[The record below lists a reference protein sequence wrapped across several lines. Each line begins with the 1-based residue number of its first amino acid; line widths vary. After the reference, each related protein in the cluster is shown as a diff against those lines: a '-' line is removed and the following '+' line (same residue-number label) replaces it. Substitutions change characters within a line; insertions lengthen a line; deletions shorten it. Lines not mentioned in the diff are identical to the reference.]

1 MRPETV
7 VIRGAGELATGIAHR
22 LRRSGFPVV
31 MLELPQPTVE
41 RRTVALAEAVYEG
54 EVTVEGVRG
63 IRIEE
68 PGAVQGAWAR
78 GAVPVLVDPEAR
90 CLGQLRPTVLVDA
103 IMAKMNVGTRRDLAP
118 VVIGVGPGF
127 VAGLDADAVVETQ
140 CGHYL
145 GRVIYRGAA
154 DPHTGVPGEILGY
167 SEERVLRVPPEA
179 AGRWEPNVEI
189 GHKVSAEEVV
199 AWVGNTPV
207 RSRIAGVVR
216 GLLRPGL
223 EVRPGQ
229 KVGDVDPR
237 GRAEYCFSISDRA
250 RAVAGGVLEAI
261 CHLLW
266 VNPPRK

>member
-1 MRPETV
+1 MKEGERTVRPETV
-7 VIRGAGELATGIAHR
+7 VSRGAGELATGIAHR

-189 GHKVSAEEVV
+189 GHKVSAELTDPHFFEGSAGFVRVPEACRVPNWVRASAEAGRRPRMAGAASAPWTAPKREV
-199 AWVGNTPV
+199 G
-207 RSRIAGVVR
+207 RSA
-216 GLLRPGL
+216 
-223 EVRPGQ
+223 
-229 KVGDVDPR
+229 KVEP
-237 GRAEYCFSISDRA
+237 
-250 RAVAGGVLEAI
+250 
-261 CHLLW
+261 
-266 VNPPRK
+266 